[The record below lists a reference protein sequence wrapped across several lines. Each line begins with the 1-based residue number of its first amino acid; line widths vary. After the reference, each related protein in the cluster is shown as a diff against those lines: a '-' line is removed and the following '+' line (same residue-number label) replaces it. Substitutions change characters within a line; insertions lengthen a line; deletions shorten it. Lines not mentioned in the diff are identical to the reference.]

1 MPRTARNA
9 RKIALF
15 IGRFQPFHKGH
26 EKIINYL
33 LRRYS
38 RIIIAI
44 GSSQEKRT
52 KENPFSAVERMAM
65 AARVVRAHNGWKK
78 RISFA
83 FLADYPS
90 NEDWARAVG
99 ARFAPK
105 SFAIAS
111 ANPLVRRLLRKA
123 AYTLDPS
130 PLFRRAEWEGKKIR
144 AETRNGKN
152 ASIIPV
158 PLALKSW
165 MEREGR
171 RIMLKTR
178 F

>member
-1 MPRTARNA
+1 VRAHPSRV
-9 RKIALF
+9 LF

-26 EKIINYL
+26 EKILAYL
-33 LRRYS
+33 LRRYR
-38 RIIIAI
+38 RITIAI

-52 KENPFSAVERMAM
+52 GENPFSAKERMAM
-65 AARVVRAHNGWKK
+65 MARVVRAHHGWKK

-90 NEDWARAVG
+90 NADWARAVRE
-99 ARFAPK
+99 RFAPK
-105 SFAIAS
+105 AFAIAS

-130 PLFRRAEWEGKKIR
+130 PLFRRAEWEGRKIR
-144 AETRNGKN
+144 TRIRRGKN
-152 ASIIPV
+152 ASLSV
-158 PLALKSW
+158 PLALKGW
-165 MEREGR
+165 MERKGKK
-171 RIMLKTR
+171 IMLKTR